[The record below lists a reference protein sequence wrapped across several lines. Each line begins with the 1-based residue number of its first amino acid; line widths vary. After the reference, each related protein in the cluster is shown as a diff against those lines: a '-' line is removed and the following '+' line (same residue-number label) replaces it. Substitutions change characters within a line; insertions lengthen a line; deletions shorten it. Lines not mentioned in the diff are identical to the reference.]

1 MSMRSET
8 SSVPVAARLAITLV
22 VSASALALVAG
33 LCGCNGKNYKTKAD
47 EETYKILDEKWEE
60 DFGQMVNYQVSDQ
73 TPDSNEIVA
82 KMTTTEGLG
91 LVEAVGIATQYNR
104 EYQRQKEVLYLS
116 ALDLTDTR
124 HRYARQWFGTVDA
137 TYANNGGSDDVSVDS
152 RVGVTQNHLLAD
164 GIQIGTGL
172 AVDWT
177 RFLTGDPRTSL
188 ASVLTATVSAPLLGA
203 GAGKAARENL
213 TQAERNVLYRVRT
226 FNRFRKTFVVSII
239 NDYYRVL
246 QDRNSV
252 GIAEAS
258 YQSRIE
264 STNQLRMEV
273 EVGQKASSELGEARQ
288 ALLNA
293 EQNMVSARQRY
304 EQTLDTFKIQLAL
317 ATDTVFTLDPNELN
331 LLEEEGIKPI
341 PYSAELAIEIAL
353 DRRLD
358 LANTAN
364 QMEDTERKLV
374 LAADGL
380 GVQVNLVGSANVGST
395 ADTDWTRLRFHEGAY
410 ALGVETDLL
419 LDRKAERNAYRE
431 ALIAVQ
437 QRQRAYDEQV
447 DQIKLAVRQA
457 YRNLAERAESYR
469 IQQLAL
475 TLARERVEEEKL
487 LLNIGRGTARLL
499 LGSEDALVAAQDRV
513 IGALVG
519 YTIAKLSFFRDVG
532 VLQVKPDGMWEQNTL

>member
-1 MSMRSET
+1 MSRHR
-8 SSVPVAARLAITLV
+8 PRGLASRFFLAQTIV
-22 VSASALALVAG
+22 VIASA
-33 LCGCNGKNYKTKAD
+33 AD
-47 EETYKILDEKWEE
+47 R
-60 DFGQMVNYQVSDQ
+60 QM
-73 TPDSNEIVA
+73 A
-82 KMTTTEGLG
+82 
-91 LVEAVGIATQYNR
+91 
-104 EYQRQKEVLYLS
+104 
-116 ALDLTDTR
+116 
-124 HRYARQWFGTVDA
+124 H
-137 TYANNGGSDDVSVDS
+137 
-152 RVGVTQNHLLAD
+152 
-164 GIQIGTGL
+164 
-172 AVDWT
+172 
-177 RFLTGDPRTSL
+177 
-188 ASVLTATVSAPLLGA
+188 
-203 GAGKAARENL
+203 
-213 TQAERNVLYRVRT
+213 VRT
-226 FNRFRKTFVVSII
+226 FQNGQHSSDSQKILNEIAAAKVV
-239 NDYYRVL
+239 
-246 QDRNSV
+246 
-252 GIAEAS
+252 
-258 YQSRIE
+258 
-264 STNQLRMEV
+264 
-273 EVGQKASSELGEARQ
+273 
-288 ALLNA
+288 LLNA

-341 PYSAELAIEIAL
+341 PYSAEQAIEIAL

-374 LAADGL
+374 LAAEGL

-419 LDRKAERNAYRE
+419 LDRKAQRNAYRK
-431 ALIAVQ
+431 ALITVQ

-499 LGSEDALVAAQDRV
+499 LDSEDALVAAQDRV
-513 IGALVG
+513 IRALVDH
-519 YTIAKLSFFRDVG
+519 TIAKLSFFRDVG